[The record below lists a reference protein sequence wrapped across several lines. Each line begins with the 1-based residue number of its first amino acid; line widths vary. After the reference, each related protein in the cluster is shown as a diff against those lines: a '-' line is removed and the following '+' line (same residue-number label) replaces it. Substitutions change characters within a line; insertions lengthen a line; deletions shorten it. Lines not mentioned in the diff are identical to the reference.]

1 MIVSINDEN
10 KLFAKDDVMDSS
22 QALSQV
28 EGFIIDG
35 LANLSE
41 AIKLHI
47 PFGIT
52 KDGKFIK
59 YIPERCLTTYFA
71 NALINNGYVVFN
83 EHSYSKNDDEAGT
96 AKLDLLARKI
106 STVNDEAIQLMVEA
120 KGNLDAGYES
130 IVADITR
137 MRTRHLDPMIGSGF
151 TSNKPEEEFGH
162 RFNIVLTTDWGYKE
176 FSTWWLDNEDAPS
189 IKNHDGNTAKTRKVD
204 CWKPLKD
211 ELKHARRGVHHLLT
225 NTEYK
230 YSVNALYAIFSD

>member
-1 MIVSINDEN
+1 
-10 KLFAKDDVMDSS
+10 MDSS
-22 QALSQV
+22 QALSLV
-28 EGFIIDG
+28 EKFIIAG

-47 PFGIT
+47 PFGVT

-59 YIPERCLTTYFA
+59 YIPERCLTTYFS
-71 NALINNGYVVFN
+71 NTLINNGYIVFN

-106 STVNDEAIQLMVEA
+106 STVKDEAIQLKVEA

-137 MRTRHLDPMIGSGF
+137 MKERHLDPITGSGF
-151 TSNKPEEEFGH
+151 KSNKPEEEFGH

-176 FSTWWLDNEDAPS
+176 FSTWWLDNEEAPS

-211 ELKHARRGVHHLLT
+211 ELRHARRGVHHLLT
-225 NTEYK
+225 NTK
-230 YSVNALYAIFSD
+230 HHYSVNALYAIFSE